1 MVLTRNEL
9 FEISGYKRASY
20 QIGWL
25 TKNSY
30 PFEVAADGYPRVL
43 TSYVNN
49 RLGGLVTSTPKVK
62 RNKPNFSVLMS
73 A

>member
-9 FEISGYKRASY
+9 FELSGYKRASS
-20 QIGWL
+20 QINWL
-25 TKNSY
+25 NENSF

-62 RNKPNFSVLMS
+62 RNKPNFAALMS
-73 A
+73 T